1 MNDFVDNDVRDAV
14 ITKLLQDPDNKVS
27 NTTNLE

>member
-27 NTTNLE
+27 NTKSLE